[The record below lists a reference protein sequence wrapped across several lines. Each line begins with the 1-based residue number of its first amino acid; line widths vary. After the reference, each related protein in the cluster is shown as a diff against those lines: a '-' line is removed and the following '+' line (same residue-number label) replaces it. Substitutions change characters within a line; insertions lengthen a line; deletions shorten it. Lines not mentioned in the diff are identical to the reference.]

1 MNMYKSKI
9 NRKFSDKVIDV
20 AIYGSI
26 IVLCLSILYPFYYL
40 LINSINAKMFINPVF
55 LIPEDITFANYK
67 SIFKDSKIFSAFSI
81 SILRTVVGISVT
93 VALCS
98 MCAFALRKRKLS
110 FRNIYIAFFTFP
122 MFFGGGLIPTYL
134 NYKSLGLLDTL
145 TVYIIRF
152 AVAFFY
158 IIIFMSCFDDIPA
171 SLEES
176 ANIDGAGYM
185 RIYASIFLPLSV
197 PVIATISLFVGV
209 THWNSWYD
217 TVYFTQ
223 SPWLMTIAGFL
234 LKTIKQAGVSGYMEG
249 TGAAMASSTSPE
261 GIKFAIMLVS
271 IIPIAAVYPF
281 IQKFFVKGV
290 MLGAVKGWGRPEKG
304 R

>member
-1 MNMYKSKI
+1 MGKKRI
-9 NRKFSDKVIDV
+9 RRRTSDRVIDA

-26 IVLCLSILYPFYYL
+26 TFLCLAILYPFYYL
-40 LINSINAKMFINPVF
+40 LINSFNAKMLVRPVF
-55 LIPEDITFANYK
+55 LYPDVITIENYK
-67 SIFKDSKIFSAFSI
+67 KIFQNTTILSAFSI
-81 SILRTVVGISVT
+81 SILRTVIGVSVT
-93 VALCS
+93 VIVCS
-98 MCAFALRKRKLS
+98 MCAFALRKRQLI
-110 FRNIYIAFFTFP
+110 FRNFYLAFFTIP
-122 MFFGGGLIPTYL
+122 MFFHGGLIPTYL
-134 NYKSLGLLDTL
+134 NYKMLGFLDHF

-158 IIIFMSCFDDIPA
+158 IIIFMSSFNNIPS

-176 ANIDGAGYM
+176 ANIDGAGDFK
-185 RIYASIFLPLSV
+185 IYRSIFMPVSL

-234 LKTIKQAGVSGYMEG
+234 LKTIKQAGVAGYMEG
-249 TGAAMASSTSPE
+249 ATGVVKSTSPE

-271 IIPIAAVYPF
+271 IVPIAMVYPF
-281 IQKFFVKGV
+281 VQKFFVKGV
-290 MLGAVKGWGRPEKG
+290 MLGAVKG
-304 R
+304 